1 MIEKNE
7 FDNAIESLRGEIAA
21 IRERLPNI
29 KNDLIQALREENI
42 SLKNRIKTLRFESSD
57 TIQNT
62 MNQYSRR
69 NNVGVD
75 GIPSNVKKRELE
87 GDCIEVLGKIDLKI
101 SETYIEAYYSNLH
114 CYCFCRFVISIF
126 WHYEKTVYCE

>member
-21 IRERLPNI
+21 IRKRLSNI
-29 KNDLIQALREENI
+29 KNNLIQALREENI

-57 TIQNT
+57 IIQNT

-87 GDCIEVLGKIDLKI
+87 GDCIEVLGKIGLKI
-101 SETYIEAYYSNLH
+101 PETYIEAYYGNLH
-114 CYCFCRFVISIF
+114 
-126 WHYEKTVYCE
+126 